1 MAADPR
7 AFVFDQPQQ
16 LIAELMGKCKW
27 SGTDIHAA
35 WDRLKGELDRLEAEY
50 WDNVDEA
57 KRKAFYAAKRIWPI
71 RDEATPSTEGDAK
84 PVTWAEWFEQMFGE
98 PLERYAERAKRENIR
113 RQVMEYEI
121 RKFGR
126 SPLQRGKNEDP
137 NDGA

>member
-7 AFVFDQPQQ
+7 AFIFDQPQQ

-71 RDEATPSTEGDAK
+71 RHEATPSTEGDAK

-98 PLERYAERAKRENIR
+98 PLEQYAERAKRQNIR

-126 SPLQRGKNEDP
+126 SPLQKDEKGEQE
-137 NDGA
+137 